1 MWLFGSLK
9 RTLLSF
15 VAVAGLV
22 ALLFWLYLN
31 IQASMY
37 VSAQHAQVQLSEYLP
52 TRIEV
57 GNHLETHSMGQLN
70 TDIHI
75 NQQLSLPLKGKY
87 LAQLAFEVE
96 TPVSVSV
103 DYLTTIKIDE
113 QMPVESTTDLIYQ
126 NQLLPKFPL
135 KMNIPIRLDVPFRLN
150 RTYQVPIKIVFNGP
164 VYFEFDEPINLAV
177 KHQFKPTLNIDDPMT
192 MRKVATFNAIMY
204 NEVRETQAN
213 LDMHIQLPL
222 RNIHP

>member
-9 RTLLSF
+9 RTLLIF

-57 GNHLETHSMGQLN
+57 GNHLETHSMGKLN

>member
-15 VAVAGLV
+15 VAVVGLV

-57 GNHLETHSMGQLN
+57 GNHLETLSMGKLN

>member
-57 GNHLETHSMGQLN
+57 GNHLETHSMGKLN

-75 NQQLSLPLKGKY
+75 NRQLSLPLKGKY

>member
-15 VAVAGLV
+15 VAVVGLV

-103 DYLTTIKIDE
+103 DYLTTIK
-113 QMPVESTTDLIYQ
+113 
-126 NQLLPKFPL
+126 N
-135 KMNIPIRLDVPFRLN
+135 
-150 RTYQVPIKIVFNGP
+150 
-164 VYFEFDEPINLAV
+164 
-177 KHQFKPTLNIDDPMT
+177 
-192 MRKVATFNAIMY
+192 
-204 NEVRETQAN
+204 
-213 LDMHIQLPL
+213 
-222 RNIHP
+222 

>member
-15 VAVAGLV
+15 VAVVGLV

-57 GNHLETHSMGQLN
+57 ANHLETHSMGKLN

>member
-15 VAVAGLV
+15 VAVVGLV

>member
-15 VAVAGLV
+15 VAVVGLV

-57 GNHLETHSMGQLN
+57 GNHLETHSMGKLN

>member
-1 MWLFGSLK
+1 
-9 RTLLSF
+9 
-15 VAVAGLV
+15 
-22 ALLFWLYLN
+22 
-31 IQASMY
+31 
-37 VSAQHAQVQLSEYLP
+37 
-52 TRIEV
+52 
-57 GNHLETHSMGQLN
+57 
-70 TDIHI
+70 
-75 NQQLSLPLKGKY
+75 
-87 LAQLAFEVE
+87 
-96 TPVSVSV
+96 
-103 DYLTTIKIDE
+103 
-113 QMPVESTTDLIYQ
+113 
-126 NQLLPKFPL
+126 
-135 KMNIPIRLDVPFRLN
+135 MNIPIRLDVPFRLN

>member
-15 VAVAGLV
+15 VAVVGLV

-57 GNHLETHSMGQLN
+57 GNHLETHSMGKLN

-75 NQQLSLPLKGKY
+75 NHQLSLPLKGKY

>member
-15 VAVAGLV
+15 VAVVGLV
-22 ALLFWLYLN
+22 ALLIWLYLN

-213 LDMHIQLPL
+213 LDMHIQLSL